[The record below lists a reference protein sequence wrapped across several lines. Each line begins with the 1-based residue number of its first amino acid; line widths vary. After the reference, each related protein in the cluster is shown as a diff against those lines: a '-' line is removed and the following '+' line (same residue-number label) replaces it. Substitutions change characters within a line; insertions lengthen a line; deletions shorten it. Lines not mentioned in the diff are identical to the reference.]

1 MVFIQLHAFGLQKG
15 PLDAIAKMNKKFD
28 LKQNAC
34 MWPLDV
40 GNRKN
45 ENKKTKF
52 LCFVFE
58 GSPHTYCF
66 LFMMPVDG

>member
-1 MVFIQLHAFGLQKG
+1 
-15 PLDAIAKMNKKFD
+15 MNKKFD

-52 LCFVFE
+52 LCLVFE